1 MIRIYLRVSTDQQDE
16 RTQMDHIERFLM
28 NTGQGSVPR
37 KVYKDKKTSK
47 KTLIKRSGGAELFR
61 DLQPGDTIVAMRLD
75 RLARSLTETAL
86 LTDAMDIKNV
96 EIILVEQ
103 PGIKNKIML
112 GLYAG
117 MAEEEVKL
125 LRKRISEKLSSKK
138 QRGERYSKILPY
150 GYALHETKLVPVKQ
164 GHKIL
169 MKRGVLI
176 PVHEEQQILKIMQ
189 ALHSD
194 GYSYAQICRHLEDLG
209 HKNREGKP
217 FQKMTIFRIL
227 RRTHK

>member
-1 MIRIYLRVSTDQQDE
+1 MRIYLRVSTKQQDE
-16 RTQMDHIERFLM
+16 WTQMDHIERFLVGRGEG
-28 NTGQGSVPR
+28 NVPR
-37 KVYKDKKTSK
+37 KIYTDKKTSK
-47 KTLIKRSGGAELFR
+47 KTLIQRAGGSQLLR

-86 LTDAMDIKNV
+86 LTDAMDAKNV
-96 EIILVEQ
+96 EILLVEQ

-125 LRKRISEKLSSKK
+125 LRKRISEKLFSKK

-150 GYALHETKLVPVKQ
+150 GYGMHETKLVPVKQ
-164 GHKIL
+164 GHKII

-176 PVHEEQQILKIMQ
+176 PIHEEQEILKIIHD
-189 ALHSD
+189 LHLE
-194 GYSYAQICRHLEDLG
+194 GYSYAQICRHLTDLG

-217 FQKMTIFRIL
+217 FQKMTIFRII
-227 RRTHK
+227 RRIP